1 MSANTRS
8 EEITN
13 RRQAVV
19 FINPTTK
26 AYSVQDAREIYDAGY
41 LQTDF
46 IEFMREMQAGW
57 PMLMLTAQLVDGDA
71 HAELRT

>member
-1 MSANTRS
+1 MSTATR

-26 AYSVQDAREIYDAGY
+26 AYSIQDTREIYDRGY
-41 LQTDF
+41 LQTDL
-46 IEFMREMQAGW
+46 IEFLRETAAGW
-57 PMLMLTAQLVDGDA
+57 PMLQLTAQLVVADVHEA
-71 HAELRT
+71 MQL